1 MMGVWTAMS
10 KLQDIAPWSGLRTSR
25 GYTSFSSGTS
35 LGRWWDDDDLTPG
48 VPRNTE
54 PFRNGGGP
62 KTGFAVGDRVVGYPG
77 PGEVVEVTEH
87 DGRADSVRVKFDSGK
102 TVTITSNFLMAEP
115 DDEHGGGEDLDRVYE
130 LCEKALAPGADTKP
144 VTEFPAEEAGRLS
157 QDAFDLLV
165 RVQGEIEAHNDF
177 TREDLME
184 VYDEILWEYSTD
196 DERLDV
202 FGDAAAVPA
211 KYEHEAIKLF
221 SGV

>member
-1 MMGVWTAMS
+1 
-10 KLQDIAPWSGLRTSR
+10 
-25 GYTSFSSGTS
+25 
-35 LGRWWDDDDLTPG
+35 
-48 VPRNTE
+48 
-54 PFRNGGGP
+54 
-62 KTGFAVGDRVVGYPG
+62 
-77 PGEVVEVTEH
+77 
-87 DGRADSVRVKFDSGK
+87 
-102 TVTITSNFLMAEP
+102 
-115 DDEHGGGEDLDRVYE
+115 VYE